1 MLRAASDTLGRLKR
15 ETAVEAVGGARP
27 WGQAGE
33 PGTTDEGE
41 HADSIEADTGPVAD
55 PPFGY
60 GSSFSRLQ
68 QLFAG
73 SEKSIAVLA
82 FAVLV

>member
-1 MLRAASDTLGRLKR
+1 M
-15 ETAVEAVGGARP
+15 EAVGGARP

-41 HADSIEADTGPVAD
+41 HAESMEADTGP
-55 PPFGY
+55 Y

-68 QLFAG
+68 QLLAG
-73 SEKSIAVLA
+73 SETILAVLA
-82 FAVLV
+82 CAVLV